1 MAAQALYRKWRSQTF
16 EEIVGQEHVTRTLQN
31 ALREGRLAHA
41 YLFAG
46 PRGTGKT
53 STARILA
60 KAVNCLAEPEK
71 RPCNQCSICQ
81 AINEGRLLDLVEID
95 AASNT
100 SVDDIRDLRDKVG
113 FRPNEARMKFYI
125 IDEVHMLS
133 NSAFNAL
140 LKTLEE
146 PPPHVVFVLCTT
158 EPHRIPPTV
167 LSRCQRFDFR
177 RISTAD
183 ITAHLARIVAAEGYK
198 AEPEALTLI
207 ARTATGSM
215 RDAISLLDQLLAYGE
230 QKITVAQVRDV
241 LGMISER
248 TVSDWVAAL
257 ARRDVQSGL
266 TVLNQLVMEG
276 VELRELARQV
286 LAYLRGI
293 LLLKVGG
300 GAASLDVDADT
311 LARMKETADAFT
323 MPHLIRSVRLFSQA
337 ATELRNTVQ
346 PQLPLELAF
355 VEAATAAEPAVS
367 AAPSEAMQV
376 EAAPATQ
383 PASPAASGGPHPE
396 QTASHPAE
404 REAADQASEA
414 HPPEAE
420 KQEQL
425 SGAEKLARLRDAW
438 GMVRQELQTTSPA
451 ALGVLSSRRG
461 VRFLA
466 VEGQEVII
474 GYQERAR
481 YSVESILQRPEVVQA
496 LEHALSK
503 VFGSPHTVKYVPEEL
518 YRPASQAPKEEGKPS
533 SPQASAGEGEVTDP
547 LVQAAIDEYGAKA
560 ERI

>member
-1 MAAQALYRKWRSQTF
+1 MATQALYRRWRSQTF
-16 EEIVGQEHVTRTLQN
+16 EEIVGQAHVTRTLQN

-60 KAVNCLAEPEK
+60 KAVNCLAEPEQ
-71 RPCNQCSICQ
+71 RPCNQCAICQ
-81 AINEGRLLDLVEID
+81 AITEGRLLDLIEID

-100 SVDDIRDLRDKVG
+100 SVDDVRELRDKVG

-158 EPHRIPPTV
+158 EPHRIPATV
-167 LSRCQRFDFR
+167 LSRCQRFDFH

-183 ITAHLARIVAAEGYK
+183 IAEHLGKILAAEGYE

-207 ARTATGSM
+207 ARTAAGSM

-230 QKITVAQVRDV
+230 QRITVAQVRDV
-241 LGMISER
+241 LGTIPER
-248 TVSDWVAAL
+248 AVGEWVAAL
-257 ARRDVQSGL
+257 ARQDVADGL
-266 TVLNQLVMEG
+266 ARLNRFVMEG

-286 LAYLRGI
+286 LSYLRGV
-293 LLLKVGG
+293 LLIKVGN
-300 GAASLDVDADT
+300 GASLLDVDADT
-311 LARMKETADAFT
+311 LAQMQEVAAEFPTDRLVQA
-323 MPHLIRSVRLFSQA
+323 IRLFSQA
-337 ATELRNTVQ
+337 AAELRTSVQ

-355 VEAATAAEPAVS
+355 VEAAMGAPAEAMEEPARPQPEPARKAVVTSES
-367 AAPSEAMQV
+367 APPQSAHEPPSAPE
-376 EAAPATQ
+376 APAKEVEPT
-383 PASPAASGGPHPE
+383 PGE
-396 QTASHPAE
+396 
-404 REAADQASEA
+404 
-414 HPPEAE
+414 
-420 KQEQL
+420 
-425 SGAEKLARLRDAW
+425 GARGIGDDKLALLRKSW
-438 GMVRQELQTTSPA
+438 HLVRQELQAKSPA

-474 GYQERAR
+474 GYEERVR
-481 YSVESILQRPEVVQA
+481 YSVEQVLQRPHVVEA
-496 LEHALSK
+496 LEQALSK
-503 VFGSPHTVKYVPEEL
+503 VFGAPHTVKYVPMES
-518 YRPASQAPKEEGKPS
+518 YRPSSQRGSGTRETDSASSSEDQAM
-533 SPQASAGEGEVTDP
+533 DP
-547 LVQAAIDEYGAKA
+547 LVETAVQEWGAEA
-560 ERI
+560 EQL